1 MPVSSLPT
9 SKEIEPDLLE
19 LLGDEKEWRTGD
31 IAEAL
36 ADCYSLTPEQR
47 AEKYP
52 SSGQPVFYHRCNWA
66 RLDMTKAGLVE
77 SPGSGYW
84 QITQRGLDVLAGSVQ
99 PPRRWHDWKPPNRG

>member
-1 MPVSSLPT
+1 MGVSSLPR
-9 SKEIEPDLLE
+9 SRDIEPVLLE
-19 LLGDEKEWRTGD
+19 LLSKKKEWQTGD
-31 IAEAL
+31 IADKL

-52 SSGQPVFYHRCNWA
+52 SGQPVFYHRCNWA

-77 SPGSGYW
+77 SSGSGYW
-84 QITQRGLDVLAGSVQ
+84 QITKLGLDVLSGKEP